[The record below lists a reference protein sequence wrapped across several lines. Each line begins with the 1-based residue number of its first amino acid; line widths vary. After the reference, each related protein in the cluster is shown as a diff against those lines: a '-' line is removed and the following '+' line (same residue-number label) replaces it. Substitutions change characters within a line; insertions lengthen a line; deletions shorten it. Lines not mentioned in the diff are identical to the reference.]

1 MSKMLFVNYFFQIF
15 LEFRSN
21 HNIQI
26 DVPANLFLDE
36 NTCRK
41 L

>member
-1 MSKMLFVNYFFQIF
+1 MSKMLFINYFFQIF
-15 LEFRSN
+15 LELRSN

-26 DVPANLFLDE
+26 DARANLFLDE
-36 NTCRK
+36 NTCRI